1 MITEGYLGLHYH
13 GRRGGR
19 DPALLDVAQDYALKI
34 IFDSDLYSLGLT
46 FKGGTALRKYRV
58 GNAGRFSTDLDFAAD
73 ERGVGELL
81 LETLDNSNLFD
92 VGFSISDV
100 QEDRRG
106 SLSVDTPLGSPQIKS
121 KVEISPRPQWLSPE
135 WLDPIPMPVH
145 KGYEFTPTRSLV
157 MVLEEALAEKL
168 AAFRRRGLVRD
179 LYDLALFH
187 SRPFDEDL
195 VRRLTFLKI
204 YCDVVED
211 GLGTPPFDPRT
222 DILEA
227 KGPSDFSPEDIG
239 LLTSDV
245 DIPTWLIKLQSRY
258 GFLERVTDEEIT
270 LAKCEKRNAI
280 EIQRI
285 IKGLETP

>member
-1 MITEGYLGLHYH
+1 MITEGYLGLHYG
-13 GRRGGR
+13 GRSGGR

-34 IFDSDLYSLGLT
+34 ISDSDLYSLGLT

-58 GNAGRFSTDLDFAAD
+58 GNAGRFSTDLDFVAG
-73 ERGVGELL
+73 EPGVGELL
-81 LETLDNSNLFD
+81 LETLDDSELFD
-92 VGFSISDV
+92 VRFSISDI

-121 KVEISPRPQWLSPE
+121 KVEISSRTQWLSPE

-145 KGYEFTPTRSLV
+145 KGYEFTPTRALV
-157 MVLEEALAEKL
+157 MVLEETLAEKL
-168 AAFRRRGLVRD
+168 AAFRRRGFARD

-187 SRPFDEDL
+187 SHPFDEEL
-195 VRRLTFLKI
+195 VRRITFLKI

-211 GLGTPPFDPRT
+211 GIGSPPFDPRT

-227 KGPSDFSPEDIG
+227 KEPSDFSPEDIG
-239 LLTSDV
+239 LLTSKV
-245 DIPTWLIKLQSRY
+245 DIPDWLNKLQSRY
-258 GFLERVTDEEIT
+258 GFLERVTDEEIV
-270 LAKCEKRNAI
+270 LAKCEKRNAM

-285 IKGLETP
+285 IRGLDNH